1 MTVAD
6 ELRAAGLRVTRPRIE
21 VAETLRQ
28 LGGHRTA
35 DEVHARLTSALPRT
49 SVYNALTA
57 MADAGIV
64 LRADVGPGAAVY
76 EIGQRWHH
84 HFVCR
89 RCGGIADVP
98 CVVGE
103 APCLSPGD
111 EFGEVEVAQVIF
123 RGLCARCAGEG
134 AADE

>member
-6 ELRAAGLRVTRPRIE
+6 QLRAAGLRVTRPRIE
-21 VAETLRQ
+21 VAATLRL

-35 DEVHARLTSALPRT
+35 DEVYARLPVALPRA
-49 SVYNALTA
+49 SVYNALAA

-64 LRADVGPGAAVY
+64 LRAAVGPGAAVY
-76 EIGQRWHH
+76 EIAQGRHH

-89 RCGGIADVP
+89 RCGGITDVP

-103 APCLSPGD
+103 SPCLSPGD
-111 EFGEVEVAQVIF
+111 GFGDVEVAQVIF
-123 RGLCARCAGEG
+123 RGVCDRCLAAGG
-134 AADE
+134 AED